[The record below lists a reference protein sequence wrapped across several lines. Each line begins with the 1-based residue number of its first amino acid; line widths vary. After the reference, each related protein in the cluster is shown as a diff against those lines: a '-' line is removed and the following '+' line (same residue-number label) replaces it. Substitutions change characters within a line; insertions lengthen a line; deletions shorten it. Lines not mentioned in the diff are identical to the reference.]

1 MIVKRHDGEVMTR
14 RAIPFLPG
22 DFTGSNVTPGQ

>member
-1 MIVKRHDGEVMTR
+1 MTA